1 MLAIAL
7 SPLHLDSLVLL
18 ACGEVRLLMF
28 DPKKLSPD
36 QYEKIKQEMVLGGC
50 LLVS

>member
-1 MLAIAL
+1 MLAVGL
-7 SPLHLDSLVLL
+7 SPLHLDPLVLL
-18 ACGEVRLLMF
+18 ACGEVRPLMF